1 VEAEEG
7 STTYALLAAT
17 GSRAGH
23 VLAAEARCVG
33 SISSHMTLEELRERA
48 FFQNT
53 IDVWIM
59 YCAERKWDWYNVDT
73 YRRFIGH
80 LGARGIK
87 MQKFPLCIKESGGMY
102 ERGKDKAQF
111 LEQLSKIP
119 SDDAAAYTLKLSG
132 DVIAAIRS
140 FSN

>member
-1 VEAEEG
+1 
-7 STTYALLAAT
+7 
-17 GSRAGH
+17 
-23 VLAAEARCVG
+23 
-33 SISSHMTLEELRERA
+33 MTLEELRQKA

-53 IDVWIM
+53 VDVWIM
-59 YCAERKWDWYNVDT
+59 YCEERNWDWYDT
-73 YRRFIGH
+73 DGYRRFISH
-80 LGARGIK
+80 LNSRGIR

-111 LEQLSKIP
+111 LEQLSKFS

-140 FSN
+140 FN